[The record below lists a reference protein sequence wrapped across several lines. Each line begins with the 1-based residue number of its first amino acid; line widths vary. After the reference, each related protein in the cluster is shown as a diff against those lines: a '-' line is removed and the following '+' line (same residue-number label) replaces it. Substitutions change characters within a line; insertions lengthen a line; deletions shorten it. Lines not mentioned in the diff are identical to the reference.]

1 MADGIPSGGFTI
13 SPLPPLNIALNMTS
27 HHARFTRP
35 DRAALGMRWLV
46 LLVILFGT
54 LISSVGGM
62 YSHGIAAIA
71 AVSHMSPASS
81 DTEHDHAHEDG
92 EGDLVSGHG
101 ASADHPHH
109 GADHSH
115 DKAHALPITWSV
127 AVPLLPDWIGQALL
141 RIDMAAASRLERP
154 PMG

>member
-1 MADGIPSGGFTI
+1 
-13 SPLPPLNIALNMTS
+13 MTS
-27 HHARFTRP
+27 SLTRSTRP
-35 DRAALGMRWLV
+35 DRAALGVRWLV
-46 LLVILFGT
+46 LLVILLGT
-54 LISSVGGM
+54 VISSVGGM

-71 AVSHMSPASS
+71 AVSHTSPASS

-92 EGDLVSGHG
+92 DGAFVWCHD

-115 DKAHALPITWSV
+115 DKAHALPITWDV
-127 AVPLLPDWIGQALL
+127 AAPQLPVWTGHARLWIE
-141 RIDMAAASRLERP
+141 MVEPSRLERP